1 MTINQFFIKNLMYFS
16 SQEIRPGLDKGSSML
31 KIALV
36 LIAGLL
42 HVGCASDGDTLKPRD
57 LVAFKAV
64 VDVKPVWKSKID
76 STSKEAVSFR
86 PYIDD
91 DSVYFAGTNGQ
102 LKKVNRKSGKDIW
115 RVEFDEQLLAGVSG
129 NNKYVYLTSF
139 EGHLFSIS
147 KVDGSVFWK
156 KKFSSELLRPPAATS
171 EVLVARTLDGNVYA
185 LEVED
190 GAERWRFEVPVPIL
204 TLHGYGRPLIV
215 PGGVLLGL
223 DNGYLLALSLEDGRT
238 IWQTQISRA
247 EGRSEIDR
255 LVDVDGDVVIDQ
267 QYIYATSYSGRLV
280 QVEPGKGSIIWS
292 RPMNS
297 TETVAVDGAHIYV
310 TEPDGYIWALNKNTG
325 SSMWKS
331 EKLEGRR
338 LTGPLAFDDY
348 VLVGDLK
355 GYLHIL
361 SKSDGQTLGRYRIDN
376 EPIVSTPVLRDKTVY
391 TLSRGGVL
399 RAIELNKIT
408 GALN

>member
-1 MTINQFFIKNLMYFS
+1 MV
-16 SQEIRPGLDKGSSML
+16 

-36 LIAGLL
+36 LVAGVLL
-42 HVGCASDGDTLKPRD
+42 SGCASDGEVLKPRD
-57 LVAFKAV
+57 LDDIKPV
-64 VDVKPVWKSKID
+64 VKVLPVWKSTVE
-76 STSKEAVSFR
+76 STSQAAVSLS

-91 DSVYFAGTNGQ
+91 KSVFFAGTNGT
-102 LKKVNRKSGKDIW
+102 LKRVDRKSGDEVW
-115 RVEFDEQLLAGVSG
+115 RIEFDEQLLAGISG
-129 NNKYVYLTSF
+129 NDDFVFLTSF
-139 EGHLFSIS
+139 EGHLFSVS
-147 KVDGSVFWK
+147 KADGVVTWK

-171 EVLVARTLDGNVYA
+171 DVLVTRALDGSVYA
-185 LEVED
+185 LNAAD

-204 TLHGYGRPLIV
+204 TIHGYGRPLIV

-238 IWQTQISRA
+238 IWQTQISRS

-267 QYIYATSYSGRLV
+267 QYIYATSYNGKLA
-280 QVEPGKGSIIWS
+280 QIEPSKGSIIWS
-292 RPMNS
+292 RPMTS
-297 TETVAVDGAHIYV
+297 TKKVAVDGDYVFV

-355 GYLHIL
+355 GYLHVL
-361 SKSDGQTLGRYRIDN
+361 SKSDGQVLGRFRLDN
-376 EPIVSTPVLRDKTVY
+376 EPIIATPVLRDKTIYV
-391 TLSRGGVL
+391 LSQGGVL
-399 RAIELNKIT
+399 RAIELEEIA